1 MTKLY
6 VIIDLS
12 ESSSADRGLGPIAG
26 RVPIQAGWVPSL
38 RQTTVLVLLLKKTYF
53 LNLMND

>member
-6 VIIDLS
+6 VIIGPS

>member
-6 VIIDLS
+6 VIIEPS

>member
-6 VIIDLS
+6 VIIDPS